1 MRLLIVEDERKLARL
16 WQALLEDEN
25 HTVDIAPD
33 GEEGLEFVRGGEYDL
48 VILDVMLPGIDGL
61 EVCRRIRRSRV
72 RTPILMLTA
81 RTSVEDRVAGLDA
94 GADDYL
100 TKPFAFAELLARIRA
115 LTRREAPDAV
125 GNLLA
130 VGDVS
135 LDLKSREV
143 RRGHRRL
150 DLTPKEFAL
159 LEYFIRHPNQVLTS
173 QQIADHVWSY
183 DFDGLTNRVAVYV
196 SYLRRKLEDPASP
209 SPIETVH
216 GVGYRL
222 VAPGA
227 SGTG

>member
-1 MRLLIVEDERKLARL
+1 MRLLVVEDERKLAEL
-16 WQALLEDEN
+16 LKSMLEDEN
-25 HTVDIAPD
+25 HAVDIAFD
-33 GEEGLEFVRGGEYDL
+33 GDEALDYVRAGEYDL
-48 VILDVMLPGIDGL
+48 VILDVMLPKLSGI
-61 EVCRRIRRSRV
+61 EVARRIRAGKS

-81 RTSVEDRVAGLDA
+81 RTSVEDRIEGLDA

-115 LTRREAPDAV
+115 VTRREIPEV
-125 GNLLA
+125 IGNRVV

-143 RRGHRRL
+143 TRGDRL
-150 DLTPKEFAL
+150 VELTPKEFAL
-159 LEYFIRHPNQVLTS
+159 LEYLMRHPNQALGT

-196 SYLRRKLEDPASP
+196 SYLRRKLDEKGLPN
-209 SPIETVH
+209 PIETVH

-222 VAPGA
+222 R
-227 SGTG
+227 GTRA

>member
-1 MRLLIVEDERKLARL
+1 MRLLVVEDERKLAEL
-16 WQALLEDEN
+16 LKTMLEDEN
-25 HTVDIAPD
+25 HTVDLSFD
-33 GEEGLEFVRGGEYDL
+33 GEEALAFLRAGDYDL
-48 VILDVMLPGIDGL
+48 VILDVMLPRLSGI
-61 EVCRRIRRSRV
+61 EVARQARAKKI

-81 RTSVEDRVAGLDA
+81 RTAVEDRVEGLDA

-115 LTRREAPDAV
+115 LSRREVPEAV
-125 GNLLA
+125 GNRVI
-130 VGDVS
+130 VGDLT

-143 RRGHRRL
+143 TRAERHI

-159 LEYFIRHPNQVLTS
+159 LEYLMRHPNQALGT

-196 SYLRRKLEDPASP
+196 SYLRRKLEVAGAPN
-209 SPIETVH
+209 PIETVH

-222 VAPGA
+222 RGA
-227 SGTG
+227 RS